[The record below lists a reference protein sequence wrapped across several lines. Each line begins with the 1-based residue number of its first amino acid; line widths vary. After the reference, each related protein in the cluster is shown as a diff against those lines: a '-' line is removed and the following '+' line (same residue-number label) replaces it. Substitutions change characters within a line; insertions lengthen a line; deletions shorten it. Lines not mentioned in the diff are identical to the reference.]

1 MKSNLTRRAV
11 IAGLA
16 MAGAPALSRR
26 AAAELPQ
33 PPHSRTIC
41 YIGGYTQH
49 GPPGGSGNG
58 QGISVFEMNT
68 DNGSLSPL
76 MTYVDIASPS
86 FLVISQDSRYL
97 YALSEIDDFNANHE
111 GCVTAFSVNRKSGE
125 LTKINVMRSGGAI
138 PAHLSIHHSGKYVMV
153 ANYMGGSVGI
163 LPIRPDGGLGDP
175 TDVVKNTGPRMPD
188 RASDNPPGNF
198 AVSDHSGS
206 HVHMVASDPSGRFV
220 LACDAGLDRVYVWT
234 LDLHTGRLVPDAK
247 APFINM
253 TPGSAPRHFAFNEK
267 GTMIYILG
275 EQDSKVVAATFNAQ
289 TGEIVPQQTVSTVT
303 PHFRGSSL
311 AAGILLSPNGR
322 YLYVSNRLGDSLASF
337 HVNDDGTLNLV
348 DEIWMHAD
356 YGRSMMFDPTGSFLF
371 CANQRSD
378 SVTSFR
384 VNAATGELQFTWNFT
399 PVGSPTTFAFLN
411 TI

>member
-1 MKSNLTRRAV
+1 MSCNISRRAFASTLV
-11 IAGLA
+11 AA
-16 MAGAPALSRR
+16 AGAPALSRR
-26 AAAELPQ
+26 AMADAPAK
-33 PPHSRTIC
+33 PRIIC

-49 GPPGGSGNG
+49 GPPGGAGNG
-58 QGISVFEMNT
+58 QGISVFEMNPDT
-68 DNGSLSPL
+68 SSLSPL

-86 FLVISQDSRYL
+86 FLVLSADNRHL
-97 YALSEIDDFNANHE
+97 YALSEINDFNANQE
-111 GCVTAFSVNRKSGE
+111 GCVTAFSVNRSSGE
-125 LTKINVMRSGGAI
+125 LTKLNVVRSGGAV
-138 PAHLSIHHSGKYVMV
+138 PAHLSIHASGKYVMV
-153 ANYMGGSVGI
+153 ANYMGGTVGI
-163 LPIRPDGGLGDP
+163 LPIHPDGSLGDP
-175 TDVVKNTGPRMPD
+175 TDVVHNTGPRMPD

-198 AVSDHSGS
+198 AISDHSS
-206 HVHMVASDPSGRFV
+206 AHVHMVASDPSGRFV

-234 LDLHTGRLVPDAK
+234 LDTHAGRLVPAK
-247 APFINM
+247 TPFIAM

-275 EQDSKVVAATFNAQ
+275 EQDSKVVAATFNPQ

-303 PHFRGSSL
+303 PHFRGSTL
-311 AAGILLSPNGR
+311 AAGILLSPQGR

-356 YGRSMMFDPTGSFLF
+356 YGRSMMFDPSGNFLF

-378 SVTSFR
+378 SVTSFK
-384 VNAATGELQFTWNFT
+384 VNAQTGVLDFTWNFT
-399 PVGSPTTFAFLN
+399 PVGSPTTFAFMN